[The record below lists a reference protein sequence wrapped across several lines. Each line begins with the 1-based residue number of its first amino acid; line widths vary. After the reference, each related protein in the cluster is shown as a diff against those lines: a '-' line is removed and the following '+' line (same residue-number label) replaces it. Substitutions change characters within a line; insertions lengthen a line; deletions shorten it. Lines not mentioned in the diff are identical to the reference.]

1 MPRTG
6 TLAVTTWLLLVAAT
20 ACESNG
26 ATESV
31 GVEPAGDSSGLDAV
45 IDDIDCS
52 VDALT
57 GGDDGFLFTSA
68 HPVVE
73 GVLGDVCFGVEDPV
87 ILDAWDSLVTIAP
100 PGQLGDV
107 TLFAGFEPDGDV
119 EADTLAFVNSIDAD
133 GTQFQMSVN
142 TVEAVADP
150 DELLLT
156 LAHEFTHV
164 FTATSTQLDRTDDA
178 LDDCDTW
185 FNGDGCYLADALIV
199 AWVDEF
205 WAGPLLDS
213 VDPLE
218 DSPDDAEAR
227 CGEEDGFFGSYAATN
242 PEEDFAEAFSAFVF
256 DVDPATDGQV
266 ERLAWIERQPG
277 LSEFRERAVTA
288 DLTPLDN
295 NFDVCGT

>member
-6 TLAVTTWLLLVAAT
+6 TLAVTTWLLLVTAT

-164 FTATSTQLDRTDDA
+164 FTATSTQLDRT
-178 LDDCDTW
+178 
-185 FNGDGCYLADALIV
+185 LIV